1 MPKLV
6 LFMFVLMPYLFS
18 NTATAEIVRHP
29 FTGLDIPIASAVE
42 VPGDYELIYL
52 SGAIA
57 PVIDEEAPRKSV
69 DAYGDTETQTMGVLT
84 RIDATLKDLDLS
96 LSDVIKMQV
105 YLVADPNNRNRM
117 DFKGFMNAYSKF
129 FGTESQPNL
138 PARSTFE
145 VAGLALPGLL
155 VEIEVVAARPSEE

>member
-1 MPKLV
+1 MPKLIY
-6 LFMFVLMPYLFS
+6 FVFFLVPYLFS
-18 NTATAEIVRHP
+18 STATAEIVRHP

-42 VPGDYELIYL
+42 VPANYELIYL

-57 PVIDEEAPRKSV
+57 PVIDEEAPRNSV
-69 DAYGDTETQTMGVLT
+69 DAYGDTETQTMGVLSE
-84 RIDATLKDLDLS
+84 IKATLNDLDLK

-105 YLVADPNNRNRM
+105 YLVADPNNDNRM
-117 DFKGFMNAYSKF
+117 DFKGFMKAYSKF

-155 VEIEVVAARPSEE
+155 VEIEVVAARHSE